1 MQHHLLPRFVPS
13 FLPVFCCR
21 DIFAVMRTE
30 NANMDLLSSGNA
42 PFLIAL
48 LLLLFIGV
56 LETLAVFLGASLS
69 SHFDAA
75 IDSHPDITLGE
86 NVFAQGLSWLHIGR
100 LPLLVIIV
108 LFLGGFSLS
117 GLILQWLAGGEL
129 PVWLAVIV
137 AFIVAVFS
145 VRWCG
150 RGIARYLPRDESS
163 AVSTDSFI
171 GRMAIMTGATATA
184 GSPAEARLTDEHGRT
199 HYILIEPDEADAA
212 FVRGAKVLVTA
223 RISGSRFSGSANP
236 WPDLL

>member
-1 MQHHLLPRFVPS
+1 
-13 FLPVFCCR
+13 
-21 DIFAVMRTE
+21 
-30 NANMDLLSSGNA
+30 MDLLSSGNA

-86 NVFAQGLSWLHIGR
+86 NVFAQGLSWLHVGR

-223 RISGSRFSGSANP
+223 RISGARFSGSANP